1 MSSERKDNIS
11 LRRTSSTSKVISRAL
26 VPILSGLLVAAS
38 MPPWGWW
45 PLAFVGIAMYG
56 TTAVRHRD
64 TSFSTGFLFAV
75 AWFLP
80 SMAWMWFLTA
90 PGYVA
95 AILIFSVMHG
105 IASYIAAKLATNDN
119 SHRSA
124 LVICHSL
131 AEVVRLSFPFGGVPL
146 ATLAIGQVSGP
157 LAALAPLMGVIGIS
171 TATLYLALTH
181 RRFRAIC
188 IIGLL
193 VFVGNTWNNTQSTGR
208 TLNLSIVQ
216 GGGEQGT
223 HAVDTNPRDV
233 FDVHMVAT
241 KKLQPNSQ
249 RDAVIWPENAISITN
264 KGLFIDSSE
273 YAEITQE
280 AKRLNVPFVVGI
292 TEDAGE
298 DQFTNAQIV
307 VNPDGSITGRYD
319 KVRRVPFGE
328 YMPLRSLLK
337 ALGAPTDLVP
347 RDARAG
353 TSRGWLD
360 VADTRASVAISWEV
374 FFGGRVNEGI
384 VDGATFIINPTNG
397 SSYTWTILQ
406 TQQIAAS
413 RLRALEQGRDVVQ
426 ISPTG
431 FSAFIDSFGVVHER
445 TSISEQRVVERVIQ
459 LRSGRTLYSRMG
471 NAVYIWAVLISFAW
485 LARRRARANRIG
497 AS

>member
-1 MSSERKDNIS
+1 M
-11 LRRTSSTSKVISRAL
+11 RRRSFLL
-26 VPILSGLLVAAS
+26 VFAGLLVAAS

-45 PLAFVGIAMYG
+45 PLGFAGIAMYG
-56 TTAVRHRD
+56 SVAVRRKEK
-64 TSFSTGFLFAV
+64 TFSTGFLFAA

-80 SMAWMWFLTA
+80 SMAWMWFLSA
-90 PGYVA
+90 PGYIVA
-95 AILIFSVMHG
+95 VLIFCVMHG
-105 IASYIAAKLATNDN
+105 IASFIAARISTNDN

-131 AEVVRLSFPFGGVPL
+131 AEALRLSFPFGGVPL

-157 LAALAPLMGVIGIS
+157 LADLAPLMGVIGIS

-181 RRFRAIC
+181 RKFRAIC
-188 IIGLL
+188 VVGFLVLL
-193 VFVGNTWNNTQSTGR
+193 GSTWNSTHSAGR
-208 TLNLSIVQ
+208 TLNLSIIQ

-223 HAVDTNPRDV
+223 HAIDTNPRDV
-233 FDVHMVAT
+233 FDVHMSVT
-241 KKLQPNSQ
+241 KTLQPNSQ
-249 RDAVIWPENAISITN
+249 RDAVIWPENAINITN
-264 KGLFIDSSE
+264 QGLFFDSPE
-273 YAEITQE
+273 YIEIAQE
-280 AKRLNVPFVVGI
+280 ARRLNVPFVVGI

-298 DQFTNAQIV
+298 RQFTNAQVV
-307 VNPDGSITGRYD
+307 VNIDGSVSGRYD

-328 YMPLRSLLK
+328 YMPMRSLLK
-337 ALGAPTDLVP
+337 AIGAPTDLVP

-353 TSRGWLD
+353 DSRGWLD
-360 VADTRASVAISWEV
+360 VADTRASVAISWEI

-384 VDGATFIINPTNG
+384 ADGATFIINPTNG

-431 FSAFIDSFGVVHER
+431 FSAFIDSSGEVHER
-445 TSISEQRVVERVIQ
+445 TSISEQQVVERSIQ
-459 LRSGRTLYSRMG
+459 LRSGRTLYSHMG
-471 NAVYIWAVLISFAW
+471 NAVYIWALLIGFAW
-485 LARRRARANRIG
+485 LARLRARAIRIG